1 MFLSSCVPKIPDFE
15 GAFSLFL
22 ESLCK
27 KFLLFGD
34 SEMII
39 GHTGEKQLSSLNESM
54 VDVSLRLRANDYCFI
69 HSRVVIP

>member
-1 MFLSSCVPKIPDFE
+1 MFLSSCVPEIPNFE
-15 GAFSLFL
+15 GTFSLFL

-39 GHTGEKQLSSLNESM
+39 GHTGEKPIIFSQWEHGK
-54 VDVSLRLRANDYCFI
+54 CFI
-69 HSRVVIP
+69 VITN